1 MGSSEREL
9 AEFRAA
15 LARNKQRQGLWAAD
29 LGRVAF
35 LGDRLFRT
43 TLAFPANVP
52 LGTYQVQVI
61 EVRDGA
67 VASAQSSALAISK
80 VGLEADLYLLAR
92 QQPALYGL
100 AAILI
105 AVAAGW
111 GASLLFERS

>member
-1 MGSSEREL
+1 
-9 AEFRAA
+9 
-15 LARNKQRQGLWAAD
+15 
-29 LGRVAF
+29 
-35 LGDRLFRT
+35 
-43 TLAFPANVP
+43 
-52 LGTYQVQVI
+52 VQVV
-61 EVRDGA
+61 EVRDSV

-111 GASLLFERS
+111 GASLAFERS